1 MVSEIKQ
8 EENSYVLRFGG
19 GIHSRPPE
27 DEIDIRECAT
37 GRNFTLDVRDHDFHP
52 RPPFDNVGT
61 TPNAGAIRGM
71 GQLVKQNGD
80 TSFLVQSAGNIYEWD
95 GIGTFTLAGTCD
107 ASAMLRGW
115 RWHNFTLDDVLVLT
129 DLNGVNPVLTWNGKT
144 LQEMPHNL
152 PGDFFARYCF
162 VRDERAWYAN
172 VRNFV
177 AVPHMIVGSKRSDYK
192 TISISDRPSTS
203 LSDEDPFFFLTP
215 DLRAVNG
222 LVGALGTVVVSSL
235 GPDGNLYN
243 ISGQSAQDYTIDD
256 FYAGSGAL
264 GVEGLAYVGNDILY
278 GRQGRIESLV
288 STDRF
293 GDVESDDLSL
303 AIGDT
308 VAGFKRWR
316 IVYNSRL
323 DRVYCEAV
331 GESQTWVLHKGMVGG
346 PLSPWSKWT
355 TAHALAFNPVCMMNL
370 LDPVTGLE
378 YVWMG
383 DTSGNLYR
391 LEGTGL
397 SGDAGSENVVAERVS
412 GLMSAPLDSEA
423 YEIEGWVKYRKADYA
438 STLTLTFEFAGQTL
452 FDQELTITLPAGT
465 GGVYFGGGSSQAYF
479 GGSFYFGLPFGGRVT
494 RKRFPVPG
502 QGNEFQIRTRV
513 EGTADFRINEI
524 GVRFKAA

>member
-27 DEIDIRECAT
+27 DEIDIRECAA

-235 GPDGNLYN
+235 GPDGNL
-243 ISGQSAQDYTIDD
+243 
-256 FYAGSGAL
+256 
-264 GVEGLAYVGNDILY
+264 
-278 GRQGRIESLV
+278 
-288 STDRF
+288 
-293 GDVESDDLSL
+293 
-303 AIGDT
+303 
-308 VAGFKRWR
+308 
-316 IVYNSRL
+316 
-323 DRVYCEAV
+323 
-331 GESQTWVLHKGMVGG
+331 
-346 PLSPWSKWT
+346 
-355 TAHALAFNPVCMMNL
+355 
-370 LDPVTGLE
+370 
-378 YVWMG
+378 
-383 DTSGNLYR
+383 
-391 LEGTGL
+391 
-397 SGDAGSENVVAERVS
+397 
-412 GLMSAPLDSEA
+412 
-423 YEIEGWVKYRKADYA
+423 
-438 STLTLTFEFAGQTL
+438 
-452 FDQELTITLPAGT
+452 
-465 GGVYFGGGSSQAYF
+465 
-479 GGSFYFGLPFGGRVT
+479 
-494 RKRFPVPG
+494 
-502 QGNEFQIRTRV
+502 
-513 EGTADFRINEI
+513 
-524 GVRFKAA
+524 